1 MHIVYLLP
9 ILLTACPETGKDTSD
24 TGHDLEGETGTD
36 TSSHTGGGTVES
48 IVVAPDSLT
57 LDSTRTPAAFTA
69 AAVWSDGTESDI
81 TGECV
86 WSVDDP
92 NIAFLSTGGW
102 VHGISP
108 GEAAATCAYSGLTD
122 DASVTVGPFALA
134 LAGEVVINE
143 LLADPAVGADPNQ
156 DGTAD
161 ATEDEF
167 VELVN
172 AAGFSVDLEGLT
184 LWDSQQDTPRHTFG
198 PNSTLKPG
206 EAVVVFGGGLPALA
220 VDRCNAFPAWNDD
233 NSLQLGLGMNN
244 EGDTLTLRATDGTV
258 VGSLTFDGSIE
269 DASIVL
275 NPEISGTDY
284 THHSYV
290 TDSVGAYSPCTLS
303 TGAAFPTV
311 SERLAL

>member
-1 MHIVYLLP
+1 MRIVILLP
-9 ILLTACPETGKDTSD
+9 ILLTACPDTGKDSAD
-24 TGHDLEGETGTD
+24 TGNGSQGETGDD

-57 LDSTRTPAAFTA
+57 LDTTRTAGAFTA
-69 AAVWSDGTESDI
+69 TAVWSDGTESDI
-81 TGECV
+81 SGDCV
-86 WSVDDP
+86 WTAADP
-92 NIAFLSTGGW
+92 NVVFLDMAGSA
-102 VHGISP
+102 HGISP
-108 GEAAATCAYSGLTD
+108 GETVATCTYSGLTD
-122 DASVTVGPFALA
+122 DATVTVGPFALA

-161 ATEDEF
+161 ATQDEF

-172 AAGFSVDLEGLT
+172 AAGYSVDLEGLT
-184 LWDSQQDTPRHTFG
+184 LWDSQQDSARHTFG

-206 EAVVVFGGGLPALA
+206 EAVVVFGGGMPALG
-220 VDRCNAFPAWNDD
+220 VDRCNAYPAWNDD

-311 SERLAL
+311 SERLAR